1 LSVTGSLSCP
11 TCGQPALRHSRPRSW
26 FERLR
31 RRITGRVPYR
41 CRGCNWR
48 GWRHES
54 APGGDGPREIHRA
67 LTESELEKLEPDSE
81 GDRL

>member
-1 LSVTGSLSCP
+1 VPGILSCP
-11 TCGQPALRHSRPRSW
+11 SCGKAPLRHSRTRSW

-41 CRGCNWR
+41 CHACNWR
-48 GWRHES
+48 GWRLES
-54 APGGDGPREIHRA
+54 VAGIGPREIHPA
-67 LTESELEKLEPDSE
+67 LTDSELENLEPDSE